1 MPLRFKIDENL
12 PEEVR
17 DLLRSQNHDAMT
29 VRDQELVGSADVD
42 LLAICRNE
50 NRIPITLD
58 LDFADARFVSGES
71 HPGIVVLR
79 AARQGKSDILS
90 IVTKVVPSFETEA
103 VSDSLWIVDETRV
116 RIRST
121 RE

>member
-1 MPLRFKIDENL
+1 M

-50 NRIPITLD
+50 NRILITLD
-58 LDFADARFVSGES
+58 LDFADVRFVSGES

-79 AARQGKSDILS
+79 AARLGKSDILS